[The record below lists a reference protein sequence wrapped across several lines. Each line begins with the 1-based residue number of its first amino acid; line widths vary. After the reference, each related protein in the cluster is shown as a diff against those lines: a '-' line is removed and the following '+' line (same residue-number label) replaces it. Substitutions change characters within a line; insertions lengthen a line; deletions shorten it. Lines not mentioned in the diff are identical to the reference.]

1 MNLVDM
7 AIKPAAANKMYAE
20 CAVPSCNPYPYGLRI
35 NLNQEQ
41 MDALGIKDL
50 PVAGTTMHLEAVA
63 VVTRSSTEDPDADG
77 DVDYVCL
84 EMQVT
89 QLAVEEGEAGEGDD
103 EDEDEGNGAS
113 KDDRA
118 ERMYGKGK
126 QPA

>member
-1 MNLVDM
+1 MKLVDM
-7 AIKPAAANKMYAE
+7 AIKEPTADRMYGP
-20 CAVPSCNPYPYGLRI
+20 CAVPSCSPYPYGLRI

-41 MDALGIKDL
+41 LDALGIKGL
-50 PVAGTTMHLEAVA
+50 PAAGTTMHLEAVA

-89 QLAVEEGEAGEGDD
+89 ELAVEEGEAGEDEDDD
-103 EDEDEGNGAS
+103 EDDGDGS
-113 KDDRA
+113 TGRA
-118 ERMYGKGK
+118 ERMYKKGT

>member
-1 MNLVDM
+1 MDLVDM
-7 AIKPAAANKMYAE
+7 AIKPAAADKMYAE
-20 CAVPSCNPYPYGLRI
+20 CAVPSCSPYPYGLRL

-41 MDALGIKDL
+41 LEALGIKGL
-50 PVAGTTMHLEAVA
+50 PEAGTTMHLEAVA

-89 QLAVEEGEAGEGDD
+89 QLGVEEGEAD
-103 EDEDEGNGAS
+103 EDEDEEEDG

>member
-1 MNLVDM
+1 MELVDM
-7 AIKPAAANKMYAE
+7 AIKPDTANAMYGG
-20 CAVPSCNPYPYGLRI
+20 CPPVTCSPYPYGLRI

-41 MDALGIKDL
+41 LDALGIKGL
-50 PVAGTTMHLEAVA
+50 PAAGTTMHLEAVA

-89 QLAVEEGEAGEGDD
+89 QLAVEEGEGGEDEADD
-103 EDEDEGNGAS
+103 EDQD
-113 KDDRA
+113 KKVDDRA
-118 ERMYGKGK
+118 ERMYRRGT